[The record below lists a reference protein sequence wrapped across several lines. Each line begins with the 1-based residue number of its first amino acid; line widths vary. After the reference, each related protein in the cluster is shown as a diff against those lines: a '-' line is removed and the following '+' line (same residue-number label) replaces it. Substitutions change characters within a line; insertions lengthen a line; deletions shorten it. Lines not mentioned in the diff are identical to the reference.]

1 MKEYQVSS
9 TKDKKNNSVNLTMKG
24 KLTISNMAQ
33 IEQEFKKAVK
43 DCSKCVIELSEV
55 EEADLSIIQL
65 LKAFELSCKKNNTEI
80 SIKVT
85 LTDDLT
91 SLFHKSGLQS
101 IFN

>member
-1 MKEYQVSS
+1 MKEFQVSS

-43 DCSKCVIELSEV
+43 
-55 EEADLSIIQL
+55 EADLSILQL
-65 LKAFELSCKKNNTEI
+65 LKAFELTCKKKKI
-80 SIKVT
+80 DVT
-85 LTDDLT
+85 INMNLNEDHA
-91 SLFHKSGLQS
+91 SLFAKSGLNS

>member
-1 MKEYQVSS
+1 MKEFQVSS

-43 DCSKCVIELSEV
+43 DCNKCVIVLSEV
-55 EEADLSIIQL
+55 EEADLSILQL
-65 LKAFELSCKKNNTEI
+65 LKAFELTCKKKKI
-80 SIKVT
+80 DVT
-85 LTDDLT
+85 INMNLNEDHA
-91 SLFHKSGLQS
+91 SLFAKSGLNS